1 MQFLAFMKFGRDRRN
16 TFDASD
22 FLKYRAKIEKVTRR
36 IDKWHAKM
44 TKHEIFE
51 NDTEYQFVKQSPNH
65 FSGDSDSDIER
76 EDLDSGLQVQK
87 TDTLTRQWR
96 KTMGHKPQTNSRSN
110 SRRMSHGVA

>member
-44 TKHEIFE
+44 EKQENFE
-51 NDTEYQFVKQSPNH
+51 NDAEYQFVKSSPND
-65 FSGDSDSDIER
+65 FAGDSDSDLER
-76 EDLDSGLQVQK
+76 EDLVLQKQK
-87 TDTLTRQWR
+87 TSTFTRQWR
-96 KTMGHKPQTNSRSN
+96 KTVH
-110 SRRMSHGVA
+110 